1 MGRAGHFYREFSGTR
16 RWTSFRVKVETSDI
30 YVRAY
35 GDFSE
40 VMGGLV
46 EEARRAVRSQI
57 ERQESFLTSFD
68 PVPRMKDAHPVVEAM
83 YRASEAA
90 GVGPMAA
97 VAGAIAEYAGRA
109 LLERSPEVLVENGGD
124 IWLSA
129 REAVTLAVYA
139 GGSRFTGN
147 LGIRMAPESTPAGV
161 CTSSGRVG
169 PSFSFGRADAATVIA
184 RRGGWRAIGNA
195 FWGTGFVAAVA
206 SVAWRGLH
214 TGHPPMQNLFEFFL
228 SMAAAL
234 WPLSVWSRWRNG
246 LDTTVQDALLGMLI
260 LVPAGFVFGEEV
272 RRLPPALHSAL
283 FIPHVGSYV
292 AGYVLL
298 ARAALMALPLFRRDV
313 ADDRELRSLG

>member
-147 LGIRMAPESTPAGV
+147 LAYGWPRKHP
-161 CTSSGRVG
+161 GRGMHLVG
-169 PSFSFGRADAATVIA
+169 PGGPLRLVRTGRRGDRHRARRGPGRRRSDRGRKQGA
-184 RRGGWRAIGNA
+184 RRGGPGS
-195 FWGTGFVAAVA
+195 G
-206 SVAWRGLH
+206 RGIRH
-214 TGHPPMQNLFEFFL
+214 GGPRRERGPYH
-228 SMAAAL
+228 
-234 WPLSVWSRWRNG
+234 
-246 LDTTVQDALLGMLI
+246 
-260 LVPAGFVFGEEV
+260 AG
-272 RRLPPALHSAL
+272 
-283 FIPHVGSYV
+283 
-292 AGYVLL
+292 
-298 ARAALMALPLFRRDV
+298 
-313 ADDRELRSLG
+313 

>member
-1 MGRAGHFYREFSGTR
+1 MGRAGHFYRAFSGTS

-40 VMGGLV
+40 VMRGLV
-46 EEARRAVRSQI
+46 EEARRAVRFQI
-57 ERQESFLTSFD
+57 ERQASFLTSFD
-68 PVPRMKDAHPVVEAM
+68 PVPWMNDAHPVVQAM

-109 LLERSPEVLVENGGD
+109 LLEHSAEVLVENGGD

-129 REAVTLAVYA
+129 RAPVSLAVYA
-139 GGSRFTGN
+139 GGSRFTGS

-184 RRGGWRAIGNA
+184 GDAA
-195 FWGTGFVAAVA
+195 LADAVA
-206 SVAWRGLH
+206 
-214 TGHPPMQNLFEFFL
+214 TGTANK
-228 SMAAAL
+228 
-234 WPLSVWSRWRNG
+234 VR
-246 LDTTVQDALLGMLI
+246 
-260 LVPAGFVFGEEV
+260 GEEDLESAAEYAMAVPGV
-272 RRLPPALHSAL
+272 RGVVIMRGDRL
-283 FIPHVGSYV
+283 IVQGEV
-292 AGYVLL
+292 E
-298 ARAALMALPLFRRDV
+298 LFR
-313 ADDRELRSLG
+313 L